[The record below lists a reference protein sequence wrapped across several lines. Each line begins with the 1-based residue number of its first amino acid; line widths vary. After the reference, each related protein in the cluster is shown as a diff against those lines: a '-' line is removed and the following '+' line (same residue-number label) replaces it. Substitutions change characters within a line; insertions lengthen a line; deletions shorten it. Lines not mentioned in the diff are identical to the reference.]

1 MTSEMLVKA
10 IWRVL
15 LSQEIQY
22 SSRTQA
28 NTDQFKR
35 VQQILWALA
44 ERARDL
50 GISEETVVRHV
61 MLKATVEP
69 LLRTMGGE
77 LRKPHS
83 PLWTRWRGRLPAG
96 NARGARQSESRR
108 GHASGRS
115 LASLLKRRCS
125 SR

>member
-22 SSRTQA
+22 SSRTRA

-44 ERARDL
+44 ARARDV

-61 MLKATVEP
+61 MLKATADGEFSTVADIAEVA
-69 LLRTMGGE
+69 LLCAGFASNALTDQTIVV
-77 LRKPHS
+77 S
-83 PLWTRWRGRLPAG
+83 RGWFM
-96 NARGARQSESRR
+96 Q
-108 GHASGRS
+108 
-115 LASLLKRRCS
+115 
-125 SR
+125 